1 MRIRTLVKKYW
12 KTACVIVGCW
22 TFLALLFTPQ
32 TYLSNLRAPTPLTW
46 SQALGATLALF
57 YVWAALTPLVL
68 WLGGRFAFER
78 PRLLRNLLIHLL
90 LCVPIS
96 LAHIFVTAYNE
107 YAIQAFE
114 VNALDYLLKPVDCE
128 RLSKAVQRAKTHLA
142 QPAQGGDLDS
152 RFRAMLDDIKTGS
165 KFLKRLTIKLTGRTI
180 LLPVDEID
188 WIETYGNYLKIHAGR
203 ESHLIRGTMQSLE
216 TKLDPEKFV
225 RVHRSVI
232 VNIEKVKEIYP
243 RSNGDQD
250 LVLQN
255 GQQLMLSRNFRDRFF
270 AVLGEL

>member
-1 MRIRTLVKKYW
+1 MVRTLIIDDVQLARERLKRCLADHPDVEVVGECDNGDKAVKAIRALSPDLIFLDVQMPALDGFGVLDAL
-12 KTACVIVGCW
+12 KTEHMPVV
-22 TFLALLFTPQ
+22 
-32 TYLSNLRAPTPLTW
+32 
-46 SQALGATLALF
+46 
-57 YVWAALTPLVL
+57 
-68 WLGGRFAFER
+68 
-78 PRLLRNLLIHLL
+78 
-90 LCVPIS
+90 
-96 LAHIFVTAYNE
+96 IFVTAYNE

-128 RLSKAVQRAKTHLA
+128 RLSKAVQRAKAHLA
-142 QPAQGGDLDS
+142 QPAQDVDLDS
-152 RFRAMLDDIKTGS
+152 RFRAMLEDIKTGS

-180 LLPVDEID
+180 LLPTDEID

-232 VNIEKVKEIYP
+232 VNIEKIKEIYP

-250 LVLQN
+250 LVLKN
-255 GQQLMLSRNFRDRFF
+255 GQHLMLSRNYRDRFF
-270 AVLGEL
+270 AVLGAENN

>member
-1 MRIRTLVKKYW
+1 MIRTLIIDDVQLARERLKRCLADHPDVEVVGECDNGDKAVKDIRALSPDLIFLDVQMPALDGFGVLEAL
-12 KTACVIVGCW
+12 KT
-22 TFLALLFTPQ
+22 
-32 TYLSNLRAPTPLTW
+32 
-46 SQALGATLALF
+46 
-57 YVWAALTPLVL
+57 
-68 WLGGRFAFER
+68 ER
-78 PRLLRNLLIHLL
+78 MP
-90 LCVPIS
+90 VV
-96 LAHIFVTAYNE
+96 IFVTAYNE

-128 RLSKAVQRAKTHLA
+128 RLTKAVQRAKAHLA
-142 QPAQGGDLDS
+142 QPARADDLGDVNR
-152 RFRAMLDDIKTGS
+152 RFRAMLEDIKTGS

-180 LLPVDEID
+180 LLPTDEID
-188 WIETYGNYLKIHAGR
+188 WIETYGNYLKVHAGR

-255 GQQLMLSRNFRDRFF
+255 GQQLMLSRNYRDRFF
-270 AVLGEL
+270 AVLGDL

>member
-1 MRIRTLVKKYW
+1 MIRTLIIDDVALARERLKRCLADE
-12 KTACVIVGCW
+12 TEIEIVGECDNGENAVADIRSLAPDLI
-22 TFLALLFTPQ
+22 FLDVQMPALDGFGVLEA
-32 TYLSNLRAPTPLTW
+32 LKDERAPE
-46 SQALGATLALF
+46 
-57 YVWAALTPLVL
+57 V
-68 WLGGRFAFER
+68 
-78 PRLLRNLLIHLL
+78 
-90 LCVPIS
+90 
-96 LAHIFVTAYNE
+96 IFVTAYND

-128 RLSKAVQRAKTHLA
+128 RLSKAVERAKSRLGQSNRDDH
-142 QPAQGGDLDS
+142 LDS
-152 RFRAMLDDIKTGS
+152 RFRALLADIKTGS

-180 LLPVDEID
+180 LLPTDEVD
-188 WIETYGNYLKIHAGR
+188 WIETHGNYLKVHTGR

-232 VNIEKVKEIYP
+232 VNVEKIKEIYP

-255 GQQLMLSRNFRDRFF
+255 GRQLMLSRNYRDKFF
-270 AVLGEL
+270 AALGE

>member
-1 MRIRTLVKKYW
+1 MIRTLIIDDVQLARDRLKRCLADHPDVEVVGECDNGEKAVK
-12 KTACVIVGCW
+12 AIRALAPDLI
-22 TFLALLFTPQ
+22 FLDVQMPALDGFGVLE
-32 TYLSNLRAPTPLTW
+32 
-46 SQALGATLALF
+46 ALNT
-57 YVWAALTPLVL
+57 
-68 WLGGRFAFER
+68 ER
-78 PRLLRNLLIHLL
+78 MPA
-90 LCVPIS
+90 V
-96 LAHIFVTAYNE
+96 IFVTAYNE

-114 VNALDYLLKPVDCE
+114 VNALDYLLKPVDSE
-128 RLSKAVQRAKTHLA
+128 RLGKAVQRAKAHLA
-142 QPAQGGDLDS
+142 QPAQGDGLDS
-152 RFRAMLDDIKTGS
+152 RFRAMLEDIKTGS

-180 LLPVDEID
+180 LLPTDEID
-188 WIETYGNYLKIHAGR
+188 WIETYGNYLKVHAGR

-255 GQQLMLSRNFRDRFF
+255 GQQLMLSRNYRDRFF
-270 AVLGEL
+270 AVLGDL